1 MLMQFLINNE
11 TKYSL
16 NMHIKN
22 LIYPKRE
29 SMNTPGN
36 IKIKFWFWLQSDII
50 LGKVALHNLGLGKS
64 KYGLSVCVP

>member
-22 LIYPKRE
+22 LIYPQRE

-36 IKIKFWFWLQSDII
+36 IKITFSI
-50 LGKVALHNLGLGKS
+50 LT
-64 KYGLSVCVP
+64 